1 MLEQCFRGNFRK
13 VVVLS
18 SIVATVTAFAISGLA
33 LAASNHKLV
42 RAACVAKAAKL
53 QILRDTDAPLFR

>member
-1 MLEQCFRGNFRK
+1 VLAQCFKRNYRK

-18 SIVATVTAFAISGLA
+18 SVVVTVTAFAITGFA
-33 LAASNHKLV
+33 LAASNHKQV
-42 RAACVAKAAKL
+42 RTACVAKAAKL